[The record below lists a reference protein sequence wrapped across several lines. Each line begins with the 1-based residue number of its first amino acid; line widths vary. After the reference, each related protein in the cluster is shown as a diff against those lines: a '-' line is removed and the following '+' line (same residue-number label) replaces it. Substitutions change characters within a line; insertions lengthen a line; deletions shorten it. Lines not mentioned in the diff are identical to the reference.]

1 MFDISE
7 LTKRLKL
14 PTIQRLYDSEKQKAT
29 ETNASYEEFL
39 YNLLLSECDARQE
52 NQLKARVKNANFS
65 QKKYLDDLDLDC
77 LPLDGRNKL
86 KSLKTLDFL
95 RQGQNVILAGNPGTG
110 KTHIATGLGILACLQ
125 GLKVWYVT
133 VPTFVTMLKESA
145 SNRTLRQ
152 VENRFAS
159 YDLVILDELG
169 YISFDREGAELLFTN
184 LSLRAGIKSTIITT
198 NLSFDNWKD
207 IFVDPVMAAAI
218 TDRLTHRAYL
228 VNMHGES
235 YRLKETKD
243 WIDST
248 TN

>member
-1 MFDISE
+1 MFDIAE

-14 PTIQRLYDSEKQKAT
+14 PTIQRLYESEEQKAT

-39 YNLLLSECDARQE
+39 YNLLLSECDTRQE
-52 NQLKARVKNANFS
+52 NQLKARVKNANFP